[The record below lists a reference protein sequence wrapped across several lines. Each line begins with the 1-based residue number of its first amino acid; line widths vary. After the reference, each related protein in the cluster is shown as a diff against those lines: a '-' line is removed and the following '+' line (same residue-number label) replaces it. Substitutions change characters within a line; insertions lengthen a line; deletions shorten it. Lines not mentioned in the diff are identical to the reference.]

1 MYCYQRAA
9 NLLPL
14 LVLLTAC
21 SEPVIVRQS
30 MNRMVLPESEGS
42 YTMSISGQTAG
53 GYKVEYP
60 GTQLAA
66 DLDSGDVE
74 KIATIPGFSATYG
87 VHRDIDLTLL
97 FEAARDDG
105 GSLVSS
111 PTARVKYQLLG
122 SNQLRATQGDWSL
135 AVTASHAYNA
145 DSEYSNNIN
154 FWSSVFGWDDEP
166 NPDVEV
172 WYEHSEYALIGGYR
186 PLHTVLLYG
195 GTFWGRYTTGMRVDY
210 GGVITR
216 DRAMYEVYGNNI
228 GVAWLPIV
236 DLSFIAELCAT
247 RYEWGNY
254 RDTGWSFGLRVEKE
268 FFF

>member
-1 MYCYQRAA
+1 MHCCQRVVK
-9 NLLPL
+9 LLPL

-21 SEPVIVRQS
+21 SGPVVVRHS

-60 GTQLAA
+60 GTPLAA
-66 DLDSGDVE
+66 DLDSGNTD
-74 KIATIPGFSATYG
+74 KIASIPGFSATYG

-105 GSLVSS
+105 GSPVGN

-122 SNQLRATQGDWSL
+122 NNQLRATQGDWSL
-135 AVTASHAYNA
+135 AVTASYAYNA
-145 DSEYSNNIN
+145 DSEYSSSNNI
-154 FWSSVFGWDDEP
+154 WGRIFGWYEESSSKVD
-166 NPDVEV
+166 V
-172 WYEHSEYALIGGYR
+172 WYDHSEYALIGGYR

-210 GGVITR
+210 NEMITR
-216 DRAMYEVYGNNI
+216 DRMVSEVYGSNI

-236 DLSFIAELCAT
+236 DLSLIAELCVT

-254 RDTGWSFGLRVEKE
+254 KDTGRSFGLRMEKE